1 MTKYILTIDKWLLN
15 FIEKN
20 KKKLHSYLKKYF
32 QGKKEFMDGGKK
44 PLSINEVGLDEWW
57 IKKIFDGKL
66 TGNGNKCIDVIADIG
81 GKKIGIDVGSITYTN
96 GKNTNEKSLI
106 QEFKS
111 CGKNLDTLFK
121 NKDFEEIKKLYVQK
135 YMKKINNSFD
145 KINDYYYIL
154 FISTQ
159 EYVHCLCLK
168 YNKINISNIK
178 IKEIKEKN
186 ILNKLNKKGLQ
197 HICRE
202 NSIKKYSKSNRNE
215 LIELLSSNSNKN
227 IISKLNEDYPNMDA
241 KYKLKEK
248 EIVSFEL
255 KKFIDSNCG
264 DVKIYKSKKRIE
276 LRLSKN
282 YTDVDKSIKLFSRN
296 EI

>member
-1 MTKYILTIDKWLLN
+1 M
-15 FIEKN
+15 EK
-20 KKKLHSYLKKYF
+20 
-32 QGKKEFMDGGKK
+32 
-44 PLSINEVGLDEWW
+44 INNS
-57 IKKIFDGKL
+57 FD
-66 TGNGNKCIDVIADIG
+66 
-81 GKKIGIDVGSITYTN
+81 
-96 GKNTNEKSLI
+96 
-106 QEFKS
+106 
-111 CGKNLDTLFK
+111 
-121 NKDFEEIKKLYVQK
+121 
-135 YMKKINNSFD
+135 KINNSFD

-159 EYVHCLCLK
+159 EDVHCLCLK
-168 YNKINISNIK
+168 YNKIDISNIK
-178 IKEIKEKN
+178 IKEIN
-186 ILNKLNKKGLQ
+186 ILNKLNNKGLK
-197 HICRE
+197 HIC
-202 NSIKKYSKSNRNE
+202 SKYGIECSKSNRNE